1 MSFHFPL
8 AAVLVVRENA
18 RKREE
23 QALQKIQ
30 LEVASIAKQIEEFD
44 AELAQVHN
52 VREKALQA
60 PIPAADLHSLQH
72 RLQSLAEARKTSVQ
86 RLQVLERERDH
97 QIELYQAAY
106 RDHETIVDML
116 NEQRDAHE
124 QAQSRSEQRNLDDI
138 FVARRQRS

>member
-97 QIELYQAAY
+97 QIGLYQAAY
-106 RDHETIVDML
+106 RDHETIVEMF
-116 NEQRDAHE
+116 NEQREAHE
-124 QAQSRSEQRNLDDI
+124 QEESRSEQKSLDDI